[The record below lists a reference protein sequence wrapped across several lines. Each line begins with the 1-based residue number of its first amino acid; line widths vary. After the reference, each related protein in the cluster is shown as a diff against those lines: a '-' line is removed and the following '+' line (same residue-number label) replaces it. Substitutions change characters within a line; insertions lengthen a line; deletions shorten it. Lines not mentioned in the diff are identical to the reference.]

1 MSTCELSG
9 KPDELLGETLRRTG
23 IPIQGGGSVLLVASH
38 DGNRVKLPGYLALVQ
53 NLLGTDIACVS
64 IITGKQFSL

>member
-1 MSTCELSG
+1 MGQREVLTVHAF
-9 KPDELLGETLRRTG
+9 
-23 IPIQGGGSVLLVASH
+23 SVLSCSH

-53 NLLGTDIACVS
+53 NLPGTDIACVS